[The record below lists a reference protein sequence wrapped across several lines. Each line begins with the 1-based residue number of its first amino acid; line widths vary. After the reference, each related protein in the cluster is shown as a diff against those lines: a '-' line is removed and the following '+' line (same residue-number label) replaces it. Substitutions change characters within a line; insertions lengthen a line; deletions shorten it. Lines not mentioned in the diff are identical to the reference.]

1 MRVPSYLLFIA
12 MMGLAAVVAVSA
24 AQAQQT
30 SPAVAIVDVQA
41 LLRDSTAMKS
51 VRNQIESERK
61 KFQAEITKHE
71 KEIRASMQALEKQKT
86 VLSPAAY
93 KQKANAL
100 QQQIAG
106 VQRRVQGRRVVLE
119 KAFAGAVN
127 TFRKTLLDIVKKSA
141 RGRKLDL
148 VMDKS
153 QILYVAPKLDI
164 TKSILLDL
172 NKRLPTLKVRIPS
185 RTATKKSK

>member
-1 MRVPSYLLFIA
+1 MRVSSYLLFIA
-12 MMGLAAVVAVSA
+12 RMGLAAVVAAPA
-24 AQAQQT
+24 AKAQQN
-30 SPAVAIVDVQA
+30 SPSVAIVDVQA
-41 LLRDSTAMKS
+41 LLRDSTAMRA
-51 VRNQIESERK
+51 VRSQIESERK
-61 KFQAEITKHE
+61 KFQAEITRHE
-71 KEIRASMQALEKQKT
+71 KEIRASMKALEKQRT

-93 KQKANAL
+93 KQKAGAL
-100 QQQIAG
+100 QQQITG
-106 VQRRVQGRRVVLE
+106 VQRRVQRRRVVLE

-127 TFRKTLLDIVKKSA
+127 TFRKTLLDIVSKSA

-153 QILYVAPKLDI
+153 QILYVGPRLDI

-172 NKRLPTLKVRIPS
+172 NKRLPTLRVRIPS

>member
-1 MRVPSYLLFIA
+1 MSQLLANLKNLNIPTSIEEIWA
-12 MMGLAAVVAVSA
+12 RSPQGQKDITTAQRAHVAERKR
-24 AQAQQT
+24 
-30 SPAVAIVDVQA
+30 
-41 LLRDSTAMKS
+41 LTAES
-51 VRNQIESERK
+51 VRIESERK

-71 KEIRASMQALEKQKT
+71 KEIRTSMQALEKQKT

-93 KQKANAL
+93 KQKAGAL
-100 QQQIAG
+100 QQRIAG